1 MKLKDLLN
9 EVTISRGIEV
19 EVVGNQIIV
28 NGSPLKRLNIAY
40 KGRSNS
46 VYRGYLFTN
55 DGGTRLK
62 QINLSGGDPGLNEF
76 FDAIN
81 YNYQKLGIE
90 LKDFLKGYGVEVTN
104 SDFDVS

>member
-9 EVTISRGIEV
+9 VIEISRGITV

-28 NGSPLKRLNIAY
+28 NGSPLKRLDIAY

-46 VYRGYLFTN
+46 VYRGYLFIN

-62 QINLSGGDPGLNEF
+62 QINLSGGRSGLDEF
-76 FDAIN
+76 YDAIN
-81 YNYQKLGIE
+81 YNYQKLGIKLE
-90 LKDFLKGYGVEVTN
+90 DFLKGYGVEVTN